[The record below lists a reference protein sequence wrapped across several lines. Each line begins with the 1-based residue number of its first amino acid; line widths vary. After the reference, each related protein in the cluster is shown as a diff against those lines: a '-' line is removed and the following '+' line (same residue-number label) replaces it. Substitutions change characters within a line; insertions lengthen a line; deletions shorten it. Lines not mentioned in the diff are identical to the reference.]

1 MTDEEKVFGA
11 GEKLR
16 RGFAELGEH
25 GAPGPA
31 CPEPDRLWAAAAGEG
46 TAEERQEVVAHTAA
60 CASCAAAFR
69 LARGL
74 GREGAG
80 AAGGGALHAFPPR
93 PAWRRW
99 GVPLAAVAA
108 VLAVALLVPSPLS
121 HTLSTWVNPTP
132 AYRGGEPLEVL
143 SRLAEEAT
151 LPRAAADLIWSEGP
165 AGSRYEV
172 RVTTRAGE
180 EIAFEPGLETPR
192 YRIPAGALA
201 GSPAGTRLYWQVR
214 MLPPDGPAVASKTFS
229 VRIE

>member
-1 MTDEEKVFGA
+1 MTDEEKAFGA

-25 GAPGPA
+25 GAPGPE

-46 TAEERQEVVAHTAA
+46 TAEERQAVIAHTTT
-60 CASCAAAFR
+60 CSSCAAAFR

-74 GREGAG
+74 GQGGDE
-80 AAGGGALHAFPPR
+80 AAGGGKILSLSR
-93 PAWRRW
+93 GSSWRRW

-121 HTLSTWVNPTP
+121 HTLSSWVHPTP
-132 AYRGGEPLEVL
+132 IYRGGEPLEVL
-143 SRLAEEAT
+143 SRLPEETA

-172 RVTTRAGE
+172 RVSNRAGE
-180 EIAFEPGLETPR
+180 EIVVESGLETPR
-192 YRIPAGALA
+192 YRIPESVLS
-201 GSPAGTRLYWQVR
+201 GSPAGARLYWQVR
-214 MLPPDGPAVASKTFS
+214 MLPPDGPAVVSKTFS